1 MTKEVA
7 KKEESALTTMN
18 FAEDSG
24 SGFEAMG
31 ADDMAI
37 PFISIL
43 QSLSPQCKKS
53 EEKYVKGAEEGMF
66 INTATNEIFNGYKGI
81 KVVPCFFEKV
91 FLEWKPK
98 RAGLAGMHP
107 KDTPLLRETE
117 KNDKGQDVLTNGNI
131 LSPTAQYYCLMNNKE
146 KYDKVVISMSSTGLK
161 VSRRWNRSMATLSM
175 KDGNGK
181 DFIPPM
187 YSHIYTL
194 KSTPESNDQGSWMNW
209 LEDAGT
215 PITDRYLYDLAKRF
229 NKEAVAGRVKITQ
242 SSEENIPF

>member
-66 INTATNEIFNGYKGI
+66 INTATNEIFNGDKGI
-81 KVVPCFFEKV
+81 KVV
-91 FLEWKPK
+91 
-98 RAGLAGMHP
+98 
-107 KDTPLLRETE
+107 
-117 KNDKGQDVLTNGNI
+117 
-131 LSPTAQYYCLMNNKE
+131 
-146 KYDKVVISMSSTGLK
+146 
-161 VSRRWNRSMATLSM
+161 
-175 KDGNGK
+175 
-181 DFIPPM
+181 
-187 YSHIYTL
+187 
-194 KSTPESNDQGSWMNW
+194 
-209 LEDAGT
+209 
-215 PITDRYLYDLAKRF
+215 
-229 NKEAVAGRVKITQ
+229 
-242 SSEENIPF
+242 